1 MTRQVSLLHIFAV
14 ISVLLTSQL
23 VQAAEELV
31 SIGVL
36 THRGKEPTLAAWS
49 PTADYLSDHLE
60 GYRFVIK
67 PLDFDDVDH
76 AVAALAVDFIL
87 VNSGMYVDL
96 EVRRSISRIATLNN
110 RRSDNQRYNIFGGVI
125 FSRSDREDLQELS
138 DLRGSRFAAV
148 HEISLGGYQM
158 AWRELHVLGIEPSRD
173 FAVLDFL
180 SVHDR
185 VVQGVLDGKY
195 DAGTVRTDILER
207 MVWDGKI
214 EPSQF
219 RIINP
224 QPLTEEFPFVH
235 STRLYPEWPFAK
247 VRHTSKE
254 LAQRVAV
261 ALLSMPRDHPAALAG
276 RYAGWTV
283 PLDYQPVHELFK
295 ELNLG
300 PDATLGR
307 VTLGAVWQKYWYWII
322 AAVLV
327 VICAIGVSTWI
338 MRLNR
343 ELERAKA
350 GLERRYESILRSV
363 GEGVYGVDFEGCS
376 TFVNPAMEKLTG
388 WSARELIGQK
398 QHDILHHTKA
408 DGSAHPREECPV
420 YLTMRDGQLRHVEDV
435 FWRRD
440 GTSFPVEFTSAPVKD
455 SKGNIIG
462 AVVVFRD
469 ITERREAQ
477 AAERDRQAELAH
489 SARLSTMGE
498 MATGIAHEVNQPL
511 SAIANYT
518 AACIRMLQSDEYSRE
533 SLLEAMQLAA
543 RQARRAGE
551 IIRRIRAY
559 IRKAGPAPEPVDI
572 NALIREV
579 VGLLK
584 PETQKQGII
593 IDLELDPDLPR
604 VPAHAIEI
612 EQVTLNLARNAIDA
626 MASIEDAPMILSIS
640 TGVSAGGQVEVQV
653 SDCGIGFHGNDSETV
668 FTPFYTTKSAGMGL
682 GLSISR
688 RIIES
693 HGGELWATANEDQG
707 ATFHFSLPIRER
719 VAA

>member
-1 MTRQVSLLHIFAV
+1 MSRRGLAFAAFCMLLWSGAVFAE
-14 ISVLLTSQL
+14 SK
-23 VQAAEELV
+23 LV

-36 THRGKEPTLAAWS
+36 THRGKEATLAAWN
-49 PTADYLSDHLE
+49 PTAKYLSDHVL

-67 PLDFDDVDH
+67 PLDFDDVDP
-76 AVAALAVDFIL
+76 AVAANAIDFIL

-96 EVRRSISRIATLNN
+96 EVRRGVSRIATLNN
-110 RRSDNQRYNIFGGVI
+110 RRSNNQRYNVFGGVI
-125 FSRSDREDLQELS
+125 FTRADRTDIKTLE

-148 HEISLGGYQM
+148 HPISLGGYQM
-158 AWRELHVLGIEPSRD
+158 AWREMHALGIDPRKD
-173 FAVLDFL
+173 FKVLDFL
-180 SVHDR
+180 NVHDR
-185 VVQGVLDGKY
+185 VVQGVLNGTY

-207 MVWDGKI
+207 MVLDGKI
-214 EPSQF
+214 KPGQF
-219 RIINP
+219 RIINA
-224 QPLTEEFPFVH
+224 QPLTAEFPFAR

-247 VRHTSKE
+247 ASHTSNE
-254 LAQRVAV
+254 LAQQVAV

-283 PLDYQPVHELFK
+283 PLDYQLVHDLFK

-300 PDATLGR
+300 PYATLGR
-307 VTLGAVWQKYWYWII
+307 VTLGVVWHKYWYWVL
-322 AAVLV
+322 AALLIVAGAV
-327 VICAIGVSTWI
+327 TGTAWI
-338 MRLNR
+338 VYLYR
-343 ELERAKA
+343 ELARAKA

-363 GEGVYGVDFEGCS
+363 GEGVYGVDLNGLS
-376 TFVNPAMEKLTG
+376 TFVNPAMERLTG
-388 WSARELIGQK
+388 WPAAELIGQK
-398 QHDILHHTKA
+398 QHDLLHHTKS

-420 YLTMRDGQLRHVEDV
+420 YLTMRDGRQRQVEDV

-440 GTSFPVEFTSAPVKD
+440 GSHFPVEFTSAPLKD
-455 SKGNIIG
+455 SKGNIVG

-469 ITERREAQ
+469 ITERREAEV
-477 AAERDRQAELAH
+477 AERDRQAELAH
-489 SARLSTMGE
+489 AARLSTMGE

-518 AACIRMLQSDEYSRE
+518 AACIRMLQSEGYSRE

-559 IRKAGPAPEPVDI
+559 IRKAGPAPLPVDI
-572 NALIREV
+572 NTLIREV
-579 VGLLK
+579 VAMLK
-584 PETQKQGII
+584 PDTLKHGVV
-593 IDLELDPDLPR
+593 IDLDLAPDLPP

-626 MASIEDAPMILSIS
+626 MTSLDQGPLILQIA
-640 TGVSAGGQVEVQV
+640 TLTNGDGQVEVRV
-653 SDCGIGFHGNDSETV
+653 SDRGVGFGSDDSEAV

-693 HGGELWATANEDQG
+693 HGGTLWATANADQG
-707 ATFHFSLPIRER
+707 ATFHFSLPIQRQE
-719 VAA
+719 AA